1 MEALFMTHSGQ
12 ENSLENSSGTRS
24 EELKELVARFEAI
37 VADEEQW
44 RQFLEKKGEDAQH
57 WLDLLQLLADS
68 PAISSQLRSTIFT
81 IMIRLSKNSGCC
93 PKCLVIQNV
102 EKQGEHPVGGGGFG
116 DVWKGTINHAGSV
129 RAVCL
134 KVVRAFLTSDVN
146 RSLKEYLREAIVWKQ
161 IKHPNVLPFLGIYYL
176 DNTRK
181 RICLVSPW
189 MDRGDLVQYL
199 KDTPRESVNHLSLV
213 FDVASGLSHL
223 HIMKIVHA
231 DLKGVNILMTPSER
245 ACIAD
250 FGLSR
255 ISDTHAHRLS
265 SSSSRTVGTARWLS
279 PELYA
284 ANAVTTKASDVYAFA
299 CVCYEI
305 FTGLLPFSEYR
316 NDAAV
321 TLQVLAGARPS
332 RPDMLGDSQD
342 AVWNMMDACWKADP
356 SARPSASTIVQEVA
370 AMAPTPIISAPA
382 WDDSMVTE
390 IWSNIEHSTSVN
402 EPLDSSKPLQNGH
415 VDYSSGTNGA
425 TGLHIRWIR
434 DQSKRQRASSPARS
448 NTDSEEIHS
457 PKPFNLARLLS
468 ERDSRSPRPQSSG
481 STRSDVSDSY
491 ASTSSSV
498 LMRYFPKRFFVVK
511 ADSEDAFMRSVESGT
526 WSGGTF
532 DEELERAA
540 RTSLE
545 VFLIFAVEKGKE
557 FWGYAKMA
565 GNSESI
571 KHRLS
576 PWLSVSS
583 DVINEEP
590 QLAVD
595 EESPSPAIASSRS
608 RTILPD
614 PIGPAPEK
622 LELSIPESPTSPQLM
637 DDDDET
643 PQAYTPKVRY
653 IEERHTAPGKLGDQQ
668 EEWSK
673 PIVSYQFS
681 LDAAMEKLVG
691 SLHAI
696 YYEDNLLDHPDD
708 ATEASSQLEGGS
720 VASHVVDDLLTVEFD
735 LEWICTEHLP
745 YTRAFH
751 LRNPWNHSREVR
763 ASRDGHELEPGVGQ
777 QLVDEWQ
784 RYVAEQRAGDRGLP
798 RRRETGSLAS
808 SVDFTRGSEHR

>member
-1 MEALFMTHSGQ
+1 MTHSGM
-12 ENSLENSSGTRS
+12 ENSSTTRS
-24 EELKELVARFEAI
+24 EELEELVARFEAI

-44 RQFLEKKGEDAQH
+44 REFLEKKDEDAQH

-68 PAISSQLRSTIFT
+68 PTISSQLRSIIFT

-134 KVVRAFLTSDVN
+134 KVVKVYLTSDVN

-161 IKHPNVLPFLGIYYL
+161 LKHPNVLPFLGIYYL
-176 DNTRK
+176 DNTRE

-199 KDTPRESVNHLSLV
+199 KDTPRESVDHISLV

-231 DLKGVNILMTPSER
+231 DLKGVNILMTPSGR

-255 ISDTHAHRLS
+255 ISDTHASRLS
-265 SSSSRTVGTARWLS
+265 SSSSRTIGSARWLS
-279 PELYA
+279 PELLYA
-284 ANAVTTKASDVYAFA
+284 ENAVATKASDIYAFA

-305 FTGLLPFSEYR
+305 LTGLLPFYEYK
-316 NDAAV
+316 NGAAV

-332 RPDMLGDSQD
+332 RPDTLADFQD
-342 AVWNMMDACWKADP
+342 AIWNMMDACWHPDP
-356 SARPSASTIVQEVA
+356 SVRPSASTIVQEVT
-370 AMAPTPIISAPA
+370 AMASTPLIPAPV

-390 IWSNIEHSTSVN
+390 IWSDIEHSTNVN
-402 EPLDSSKPLQNGH
+402 ESLDCSKPPQNGH
-415 VDYSSGTNGA
+415 IDRPSGTNGA
-425 TGLHIRWIR
+425 TGPHIRWIR
-434 DQSKRQRASSPARS
+434 DQRKRQRAFSPARS
-448 NTDSEEIHS
+448 DGDGEEIHS

-468 ERDSRSPRPQSSG
+468 ERESGSPRPQSSD
-481 STRSDVSDSY
+481 SNHSDVSDSY
-491 ASTSSSV
+491 ASTTSSV

-511 ADSEDAFMRSVESGT
+511 ADSEDVFVRSAESGI

-532 DEELERAA
+532 DDELERAA

-583 DVINEEP
+583 DVISEEPP

-595 EESPSPAIASSRS
+595 EDTPSPGIASSHS
-608 RTILPD
+608 RTILPE
-614 PIGPAPEK
+614 PIAPPLEK
-622 LELSIPESPTSPQLM
+622 LELSIPESPTSPQPI
-637 DDDDET
+637 DDDET
-643 PQAYTPKVRY
+643 PQAPTPKVRY
-653 IEERHTAPGKLGDQQ
+653 IEERHTAPGELGDQH
-668 EEWSK
+668 EKWSM
-673 PIVSYQFS
+673 PIIPYQFS

-696 YYEDNLLDHPDD
+696 YYEDNLLDHSDD
-708 ATEASSQLEGGS
+708 ATESSSASEGS
-720 VASHVVDDLLTVEFD
+720 AASCVVDGPLTVEFD
-735 LEWICTEHLP
+735 LEWICTERLP
-745 YTRAFH
+745 YSRTFH
-751 LRNPWNHSREVR
+751 LRNPWDHSREVR
-763 ASRDGHELEPGVGQ
+763 ASKDGHELEPGVGQ
-777 QLVDEWQ
+777 QLIDEWQ
-784 RYVAEQRAGDRGLP
+784 RYAAERRAGPRGLP
-798 RRRETGSLAS
+798 RRRGTGSLAS
-808 SVDFTRGSEHR
+808 SVNCTRGSEHH